1 MQDKGAKKKIAIC
14 LSTAPSAYQKMLHAE
29 TNAKI
34 IYSKEYNQGTLYAL
48 IFDSPGKKHST
59 IDNAICSVDTTLKSI
74 NGGKTLF
81 MSISDVRS
89 CKVKTFRKGEHAADE
104 HYSAIFTN
112 RVHGGSKKQV
122 VHPGVDTWT
131 FETAIRKH
139 ELDQEVFDV
148 VKKMRMMDQAPSDED
163 DQSSET
169 LTGFQ
174 AFVDAVWPAIES
186 VCLHDEQLLADDLR
200 WVEEQKSV
208 SVYEQVPRHGFVYAA
223 WNQLFPDL
231 IKIGATHRDTPFAR
245 LKELSGSNVP
255 RPFELVACLPS
266 KDPFAM
272 EKNIH
277 SYFNSARIKKGTRYC
292 EFFRLSREMVSEYF
306 SSKMLE

>member
-1 MQDKGAKKKIAIC
+1 MAVHSTRKMSMC
-14 LSTAPSAYQKMLHAE
+14 LSIAPSDYQIMLHSSTGAR
-29 TNAKI
+29 T
-34 IYSKEYNQGTLYAL
+34 IYSIPYGQGTLYAL
-48 IFDSPGKKHST
+48 IHDKPPKKHST
-59 IDNAICSVDTTLKSI
+59 LDNEISSLEMLL
-74 NGGKTLF
+74 GKTKAGKPSF
-81 MSISDVRS
+81 MSISS
-89 CKVKTFRKGEHAADE
+89 IGNCKVKTFGRGTHSVDE
-104 HYSAIFTN
+104 HYNAIFVN
-112 RVHGGSKKQV
+112 KVPGGGKKRIV
-122 VHPGVDTWT
+122 YPGVEIWT
-131 FETAIRKH
+131 LQSTMKASEQNQ
-139 ELDQEVFDV
+139 DVFDV
-148 VKKMRMMDQAPSDED
+148 VKKIRMMDQASSDED
-163 DQSSET
+163 DQSSEAFA
-169 LTGFQ
+169 GFQ

-186 VCLHDEQLLADDLR
+186 VCLHDEQLLADDLS

-208 SVYEQVPRHGFVYAA
+208 SMHEQVPRHGFVYAA